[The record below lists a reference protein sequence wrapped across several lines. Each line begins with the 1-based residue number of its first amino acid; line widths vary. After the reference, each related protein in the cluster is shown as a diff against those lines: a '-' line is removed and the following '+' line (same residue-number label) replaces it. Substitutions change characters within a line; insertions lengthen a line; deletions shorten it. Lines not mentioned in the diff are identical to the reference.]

1 MCKKKMQPIGNYP
14 NATSAAVY
22 MRDISREMQPDI
34 APVTRSYVF
43 SVHVNVCH
51 FSGGI
56 YSVTLRPV
64 PSGMQ
69 SHYNY

>member
-1 MCKKKMQPIGNYP
+1 MQPIGKYP

-22 MRDISREMQPDI
+22 MMSIFREMQSDI

-43 SVHVNVCH
+43 SVHVNVWH

-56 YSVTLRPV
+56 YSITLQLV
-64 PSGMQ
+64 SSGTQ
-69 SHYNY
+69 RYYNY